1 MWFSTLRTQQ
11 SSRRALLSS
20 VLALAS
26 LQQVCARSQPQ
37 DIEEPGTVKQWEGL
51 NLSLKTPWNA
61 GPYILE
67 ILECAGL
74 EEPEFYFTVLDL
86 IASETI
92 KVSESDKQ
100 MYESVV
106 EHVEKHQLLDHRFIP
121 TWKFCISLR
130 ETAPRIQAQY
140 QYYLDNVNP
149 PKGKNCPVWFDDGER
164 QSCDPDD
171 ISKIKPSSAASAKSI
186 AFDRLNKEDTRKGL
200 ATLYIDIIE
209 KGFPKA
215 YSEMTK
221 AADKAGIAYK
231 IRYKPS
237 PSLKNPKPVGLS
249 GYGVGLSLKKTDYL
263 VIDDRDAKDGASAAS
278 GASSATESSATP
290 SPTYKFRAPEN
301 LKPGEKRFPLWD
313 LEDIDD
319 PVRDLRDLLPLSQA
333 NIGDIGFK
341 TANFITKSGIFPP
354 DMLLKILSDY
364 PKYAHTIG
372 TMGGVLNEW
381 VDEHGDN
388 RETFVPAGY
397 NIMFLNG
404 IALDADEVTAT
415 NLLELMRR
423 ERHHGIQ
430 IRGLG
435 LNQQETL
442 DLIAHENITEA
453 KHMPDRPRFDFREQE
468 GEEDAI
474 IWLNDIETD
483 ERYSDWPTS
492 IQRILV
498 PQYGGQLATIRKNIH
513 TLVIPLDFSNREDLT
528 VITERLGMLVS
539 RDLAL
544 TVGIVPVVRN
554 NLGSA
559 NSRIFRALLESYD
572 IETALDYLKDGLN
585 ADKHG
590 VRYPSPE
597 YIHHVI
603 KGRTLV
609 EGAPDVSLSGV
620 MESKEFQRRAQ
631 SAGAWEARFG
641 VTTRPYPFVVNGI
654 VDYFGDDWIRTLS
667 NAFPA
672 DVERMQK
679 AVEKGELTDE
689 NNIQDFLLDNPL
701 IKRNPAIFPEDR
713 KINLFNLADVFH
725 SNPEIFDNLPHF
737 PAKFVEEEETSSADV
752 WIIGD
757 FDTESGYNLLAE
769 ASKFQDSRPG
779 ISITAI
785 SNTGEKTNLQ
795 TVSALLHS
803 LSRDLDVIRRPGLLQ
818 KIIEEVKPEKDF
830 VDPKIDSQ
838 KALGDDAKTS
848 GWAIPDK
855 VAAEKFWREAAAVVE
870 RKFGVKPGQ
879 RAVLVN
885 GRLLGPFDNGVSWT
899 KDDLETLVRV
909 ELKARITPI
918 LTAAKTLGV
927 LERLRAANYKAQLTS
942 TVTDLLDGETPG
954 LTNRRMNVRTNK
966 YMKWKRG
973 KTVLTAGDP
982 IWSTFRFFVS
992 LDPVSEVGQ
1001 RWAPLLRVLMSMD
1014 GVGIYTFLN
1023 PMDNL
1028 REVPIKRYYR
1038 SVLSSQPKF
1047 DDNGD
1052 ILEPKAQ
1059 FIGLPDKT
1067 LYSLSMDVP
1076 PSWLV
1081 TPSETIHDLDNI
1093 KLQTFKERFGTSDL
1107 NATYVLKNILI
1118 EGHSRDTTRNE
1129 PSSGAQLELGTQQN
1143 PVMQDTIIMSNLG
1156 YFQFKSNP
1164 GHWQI
1169 RLKPGRS
1176 SDIFSIQSLG
1186 TSGYSTLNN
1195 AEDDVK
1201 DITLMSFNGV
1211 TLFPR
1216 LKRNKGYNNVDVL
1229 APLGSTESTVE
1240 KAASFAEGLL
1250 SKLGLGKAK
1259 KEAAVTKAPAEINIF
1274 SVASGHLYER
1284 FLNIMMI
1291 SVMRHTKHTV
1301 KFWFIENFLSPAFKD
1316 FLPIMAKEYNF
1327 DYELVTYKWP
1337 HWLRHQKEKQREIW
1351 GYKILFLDVLFPLNL
1366 DKIIFVD
1373 ADQIVRTDL
1382 KELVDLDL
1390 EGAVYGFTPMC
1401 DSRTE
1406 IEGYRFWKQGYW
1418 KQMLGD
1424 LKYHISALFVVDL
1437 KVFRQLAA
1445 GDRLRQQYHQ
1455 LSADPNSLSNLDQD
1469 LPNNMQRQ
1477 LPIFSLP
1484 QDWLWCETWCSD
1496 ESFKTAKTIDLCNN
1510 PMTKEPKLDRAR
1522 RQIPEWTEYDD
1533 EVAALAKKVKAKGV
1547 ENMRE
1552 ALVQKEALGE
1562 QEKATKEEKTEEKK
1576 EDKTPEAEKPK
1587 DEL

>member
-1 MWFSTLRTQQ
+1 MWFSTLQTQQ
-11 SSRRALLSS
+11 SSRRALLSG

-26 LQQVCARSQPQ
+26 LQGVYSRSQPQ
-37 DIEEPGTVKQWEGL
+37 DIEEPGTVKQWEGV
-51 NLSLKTPWNA
+51 NLSLKTPWNG

-74 EEPEFYFTVLDL
+74 EKPALYFTLLDL
-86 IASETI
+86 IKSGTI
-92 KVSESDKQ
+92 KLVDSEKE

-106 EHVEKHQLLDHRFIP
+106 NHVETHQLLDHRFIP

-130 ETAPRIQAQY
+130 EAAPRIEAQY
-140 QYYLDNVNP
+140 QFYSNRVTP
-149 PKGKNCPVWFDDGER
+149 PKGKSCPVWFDDGETR
-164 QSCDPDD
+164 SCNPED
-171 ISKIKPSSAASAKSI
+171 ISKVKPASSSASKFI
-186 AFDRLNKEDTRKGL
+186 PFDRQNKEDTSNGL
-200 ATLYIDIIE
+200 VTLYIDIID
-209 KGFPKA
+209 KGFPHA
-215 YSEMTK
+215 FSEMTA
-221 AADKAGIAYK
+221 AADKAGITYK

-237 PSLKNPKPVGLS
+237 PSLKNPKPIGLS

-263 VIDDRDAKDGASAAS
+263 VIDDRDAT
-278 GASSATESSATP
+278 ASSASASDASSTESSAKP
-290 SPTYKFRAPEN
+290 SPTYKFRAPED

-313 LEDIDD
+313 LVDVDD
-319 PVRDLRDLLPLSQA
+319 PVRDLKDLLPLSHT

-354 DMLLKILSDY
+354 DMLMKILSDY

-381 VDEHGDN
+381 VQEHHEN
-388 RETFVPAGY
+388 REKFLPAAY
-397 NIMFLNG
+397 NLMFING
-404 IALDADEVTAT
+404 LALDPSEVNAA
-415 NLLELMRR
+415 NLIKLMRR
-423 ERHHGIQ
+423 ERHHGLQ
-430 IRGLG
+430 IREVG
-435 LNQQETL
+435 LNQKEVHE
-442 DLIAHENITEA
+442 LIGHENITNA
-453 KHMPDRPRFDFREQE
+453 KMTPEVPRFDYREQE

-474 IWLNDIETD
+474 IWLNDIALD
-483 ERYSDWPTS
+483 ERYSHWSTS
-492 IQRILV
+492 IQEILAD
-498 PQYGGQLATIRKNIH
+498 QYNSELANVRKNIH
-513 TLVIPLDFSNREDLT
+513 TLVMALDFSNREDLT
-528 VITERLGMLVS
+528 IITERLHFLIT

-544 TVGIVPVVRN
+544 TIGIVPIVRN

-572 IETALDYLKDGLN
+572 LETAVSYIKDGLE

-590 VRYPSPE
+590 VRYPAPE
-597 YIHHVI
+597 YVHHAI
-603 KGRTLV
+603 KGRTRV
-609 EGAPDVSLSGV
+609 EGAPEVSLSAV
-620 MESKEFQRRAQ
+620 MESKEFQDYARA
-631 SAGAWEARFG
+631 AGNWEARFG
-641 VTTRPYPFVVNGI
+641 IADRPYPFFVNGLLG
-654 VDYFGDDWIRTLS
+654 YLGDDWIRTLS
-667 NAFPA
+667 QTFPK
-672 DVERMQK
+672 DVERMQVAIEAGK
-679 AVEKGELTDE
+679 LTDDDDIPE
-689 NNIQDFLLDNPL
+689 FLLDNPL
-701 IKRNPAIFPEDR
+701 PKKSAAIFPQDSKLE
-713 KINLFNLADVFH
+713 LFNLADLFQ
-725 SNPEIFDNLPHF
+725 SNPEIFEKLPHF
-737 PAKFVEEEETSSADV
+737 PGRLVEETETSSADV
-752 WIIGD
+752 WVIGD
-757 FDTESGYNLLAE
+757 FDTEGGYNLLAE
-769 ASKFQDSRPG
+769 AAKLQTSRPG

-785 SNTGEKTNLQ
+785 STPSDKTKVQ
-795 TVSALLHS
+795 TTSALLHS
-803 LSRDLDVIRRPGLLQ
+803 LVGNTEILKNTDFLQ
-818 KIIEEVKPEKDF
+818 KIIEEIKLEKDF
-830 VDPKIDSQ
+830 IDLKVDGQ
-838 KALGDDAKTS
+838 KVFGGDAKTD
-848 GWAIPDK
+848 GWAIPNK

-879 RAVLVN
+879 KAILVN
-885 GRLLGPFDNGVSWT
+885 GRLVGPFEENVNWT
-899 KDDLETLVRV
+899 KEDIETLVRV
-909 ELKARITPI
+909 ELQSRITPI
-918 LTAAKTLGV
+918 LSAAKAIGV
-927 LERLRAANYKAQLTS
+927 LERLRAANYKGRLTS
-942 TVTDLLDGETPG
+942 TVTQLLEGEKTSTIG
-954 LTNRRMNVRTNK
+954 GMLVRTNRA
-966 YMKWKRG
+966 MGWKRG

-982 IWSTFRFFVS
+982 IWSTFRFVVS

-1001 RWAPLLRVLMSMD
+1001 KWAPILRVLMSMD
-1014 GVGIYTFLN
+1014 GVGMFIFLN
-1023 PMDNL
+1023 PGDNL
-1028 REVPIKRYYR
+1028 KEVPVKRYYR
-1038 SVLSSQPKF
+1038 HVLSSQPKF
-1047 DDNGD
+1047 DENGA

-1059 FIGLPDKT
+1059 FIGLPDQT

-1118 EGHSRDTTRNE
+1118 EGHSRDTTRNQ
-1129 PSSGAQLELGTQQN
+1129 PSSGAQLELGTPEN
-1143 PVMQDTIIMSNLG
+1143 PLMQDTIIMSNVG

-1176 SDIFSIQSLG
+1176 SDIFTVQSLG
-1186 TSGYSTLNN
+1186 STGFNPSSQ
-1195 AEDDVK
+1195 AEDDNQE
-1201 DITLMSFNGV
+1201 ITLMSFNGV

-1216 LKRNKGYNNVDVL
+1216 LKRNKGYEKVDVH
-1229 APLGSTESTVE
+1229 APLGSTDTTVE
-1240 KAASFAEGLL
+1240 KAAGFAEGLL
-1250 SKLGLGKAK
+1250 SKFGLGKK
-1259 KEAAVTKAPAEINIF
+1259 KDSSVVKAPAEINIF

-1284 FLNIMMI
+1284 FLNIMMV
-1291 SVMRHTKHTV
+1291 SVRRHTKHTI

-1316 FLPIMAKEYNF
+1316 FLPIMAREYDF
-1327 DYELVTYKWP
+1327 DYELVTFKWP
-1337 HWLRHQKEKQREIW
+1337 GWLRSQKEKQREIW
-1351 GYKILFLDVLFPLNL
+1351 GYKILFLDVLFPLNI

-1390 EGAVYGFTPMC
+1390 QGAVYGFTPMC

-1406 IEGYRFWKQGYW
+1406 MEGYRFWKTGYW

-1496 ESFKTAKTIDLCNN
+1496 ESLKTAKTIDLCNN

-1533 EVAALAKKVKAKGV
+1533 EIAALAKKVKAKGV

-1562 QEKATKEEKTEEKK
+1562 QEKAVKEEKETEEKK
-1576 EDKTPEAEKPK
+1576 EEKTADAEKPK

>member
-1 MWFSTLRTQQ
+1 MWFSTLQTQK

-26 LQQVCARSQPQ
+26 FQQVYARSQPQ

-51 NLSLKTPWNA
+51 NLSLKTAWNA

-74 EEPEFYFTVLDL
+74 EKPAFYFTLLDL
-86 IASETI
+86 IKSGTI
-92 KVSESDKQ
+92 KIVDSDKE

-106 EHVEKHQLLDHRFIP
+106 AHVEKNELLDHRFLP

-130 ETAPRIQAQY
+130 ETAPRVEAQY
-140 QYYLDNVNP
+140 QYYSNSVDF
-149 PKGKNCPVWFDDGER
+149 PKGKSCPVWFDDGETK
-164 QSCDPDD
+164 SCNPQDL
-171 ISKIKPSSAASAKSI
+171 SKVKPESGAAVKTI
-186 AFDRLNKEDTRKGL
+186 AFDRFNTEDTRKGL
-200 ATLYIDIIE
+200 VTLYIDIIE
-209 KGFPKA
+209 KEFPKA
-215 YSEMTK
+215 YTEMTK
-221 AADKAGIAYK
+221 AADEAGIAYR

-263 VIDDRDAKDGASAAS
+263 VIDDRDAKEGGSAVS
-278 GASSATESSATP
+278 DASSSTESSAKP

-313 LEDIDD
+313 LVDVDD
-319 PVRDLRDLLPLSQA
+319 PVRDLRDLLPLSHA
-333 NIGDIGFK
+333 NVGDIGFK
-341 TANFITKSGIFPP
+341 TANFVTKSGIFPP
-354 DMLLKILSDY
+354 DMLMKILSDF

-381 VDEHGDN
+381 VEEHSDN
-388 RETFVPAGY
+388 REIFVPAGY

-404 IALDADEVTAT
+404 MALDPSEVTAS
-415 NLLELMRR
+415 NLIGIMRR
-423 ERHHGIQ
+423 ERHHGLQ
-430 IRGLG
+430 IRQLG

-442 DLIAHENITEA
+442 DLIIHENITDA
-453 KHMPDRPRFDFREQE
+453 RLAPNPPRFDYREQE
-468 GEEDAI
+468 GESGAI
-474 IWLNDIETD
+474 IWLNDLEKD
-483 ERYSDWPTS
+483 ERYSTWPDS
-492 IQRILV
+492 IEEV
-498 PQYGGQLATIRKNIH
+498 MTPQYGGQLAAISKKIH
-513 TLVIPLDFSNREDLT
+513 TVVIPLDFSNRDDLKL
-528 VITERLGMLVS
+528 ITEKLHLMIVRE
-539 RDLAL
+539 LAL
-544 TVGIVPVVRN
+544 TIGIVPVVRN

-572 IETALDYLKDGLN
+572 LETAVSYIRDGLQ

-590 VRYPSPE
+590 VRYPAPE
-597 YIHHVI
+597 YVQHAT
-603 KGRTLV
+603 KGRTRRDGSP
-609 EGAPDVSLSGV
+609 EVSLSAV

-631 SAGAWEARFG
+631 AAGHWEARFG
-641 VTTRPYPFVVNGI
+641 VIDRPYPFLVNGI
-654 VDYFGDDWIRTLS
+654 VDFFGDDWIRTLS
-667 NAFPA
+667 SAFPK
-672 DVERMQK
+672 DVKRMQD
-679 AVEKGELTDE
+679 AVEKGILND
-689 NNIQDFLLDNPL
+689 NADIQDFILDSPL
-701 IKRNPAIFPEDR
+701 PKRNIAIFPADE
-713 KINLFNLADVFH
+713 KVALINIADLFD
-725 SNPEIFDNLPHF
+725 SNPEIFDKLPHF
-737 PAKFVEEEETSSADV
+737 PGKLVEEKETLSADV
-752 WIIGD
+752 WVIGD
-757 FDTESGYNLLAE
+757 FDTESGYNLLAA
-769 ASKFQDSRPG
+769 ASKFQDSTPG

-785 SNTGEKTNLQ
+785 SNPGDKTGLPTL
-795 TVSALLHS
+795 SALLHS
-803 LSRDLDVIRRPGLLQ
+803 LAGRPEVLGNPGILQ
-818 KIIEEVKPEKDF
+818 KIIEEIKPEKDF
-830 VDPKIDSQ
+830 VDLKIDGQ
-838 KALGDDAKTS
+838 KVFGEDAKTS
-848 GWAIPDK
+848 GWALPDK
-855 VAAEKFWREAAAVVE
+855 VAAEKFWSDASPVIE
-870 RKFGVKPGQ
+870 RKFKLKPGE
-879 RAVLVN
+879 RAILVN
-885 GRLLGPFDNGVSWT
+885 GRFLGPFDKDAVWT
-899 KDDLETLVRV
+899 VEDMDTLVQV
-909 ELKARITPI
+909 ELKTRITPI
-918 LTAAKTLGV
+918 LNAAKNLKV
-927 LERLRAANYKAQLTS
+927 LPRLRAANYKARLTS
-942 TVTDLLDGETPG
+942 TVTSLLEGENTSLANGNMP
-954 LTNRRMNVRTNK
+954 VRTNK
-966 YMKWKRG
+966 YMEWKRG

-982 IWSTFRFFVS
+982 MWSTFRFFVS

-1001 RWAPLLRVLMSMD
+1001 KWAPILRVLMSMD

-1023 PMDNL
+1023 PSDNL

-1038 SVLSSQPKF
+1038 HVLSSQPKF
-1047 DDNGD
+1047 DQNGD
-1052 ILEPKAQ
+1052 ILDPKAQ

-1129 PSSGAQLELGTQQN
+1129 PSSGAQLELGTPQN
-1143 PVMQDTIIMSNLG
+1143 PVMQDTIVMSNLG
-1156 YFQFKSNP
+1156 YFQLKSNP

-1176 SDIFSIQSLG
+1176 SDVFSIQSLG
-1186 TSGYSTLNN
+1186 TTGFTAINN
-1195 AEDDVK
+1195 AEDDVQ
-1201 DITLMSFNGV
+1201 DITLMSLNGV

-1216 LKRNKGYNNVDVL
+1216 LKRNKGYNSVNVL
-1229 APLGSTESTVE
+1229 APLDSADNAAD
-1240 KAASFAEGLL
+1240 KAAGFAEGLL
-1250 SKLGLGKAK
+1250 SKFGFGKK
-1259 KEAAVTKAPAEINIF
+1259 KENGVTKAPAEINIF

-1284 FLNIMMI
+1284 FLNIMMV

-1316 FLPIMAKEYNF
+1316 FLPVMAKEYNF

-1337 HWLRHQKEKQREIW
+1337 HWLRDQKEKQREIW

-1390 EGAVYGFTPMC
+1390 GGAVYGFTPMC

-1437 KVFRQLAA
+1437 KIFRQLAA

-1533 EVAALAKKVKAKGV
+1533 EVAALAKKVQAKGV

-1562 QEKATKEEKTEEKK
+1562 QEKATKEEKK
-1576 EDKTPEAEKPK
+1576 EDKAAESEKPK

>member
-11 SSRRALLSS
+11 SSRRVLLSG

-26 LQQVCARSQPQ
+26 LQGVYARSQPQ

-51 NLSLKTPWNA
+51 NLSLKTPWNG

-74 EEPEFYFTVLDL
+74 EEPEFYFTLLDL
-86 IASETI
+86 IKTRGINIAD
-92 KVSESDKQ
+92 SDKE
-100 MYESVV
+100 MYDTVV
-106 EHVEKHQLLDHRFIP
+106 ERVEQQQLLDHRFIP

-130 ETAPRIQAQY
+130 ETAPRIEAQY
-140 QYYLDNVNP
+140 QFYSNSVTF
-149 PKGKNCPVWFDDGER
+149 PKGKSCPVWFDDGER
-164 QSCDPDD
+164 QSCNPED
-171 ISKIKPSSAASAKSI
+171 ISKVKPGSSSASKSI
-186 AFDRLNKEDTRKGL
+186 AFDRQNKEDTRKGL
-200 ATLYIDIIE
+200 VTFYIDIID
-209 KGFPKA
+209 KGFPQA
-215 YSEMTK
+215 YSEMTA

-231 IRYKPS
+231 VRYKPS

-263 VIDDRDAKDGASAAS
+263 VIDDRGAKEGSASAS
-278 GASSATESSATP
+278 DASSTESSAKP
-290 SPTYKFRAPEN
+290 SATYKFRTPEN

-313 LEDIDD
+313 LEDVDD
-319 PVRDLRDLLPLSQA
+319 PVRDLRDLLPLSQT
-333 NIGDIGFK
+333 NVGDIGFK

-354 DMLLKILSDY
+354 DMLMKILSDY

-381 VDEHGDN
+381 MEEHSEN
-388 RETFVPAGY
+388 REKFVPPGY

-404 IALDADEVTAT
+404 MALDPSEVTAT
-415 NLLELMRR
+415 NLIKIMRR

-430 IRGLG
+430 IRLLG

-442 DLIAHENITEA
+442 DLLAHENITNA
-453 KHMPDRPRFDFREQE
+453 KMTPDEPRFDFREQE
-468 GEEDAI
+468 GEENAI
-474 IWLNDIETD
+474 IWLNDLAID
-483 ERYSDWPTS
+483 ERYKNWPDS
-492 IQRILV
+492 IKEILI
-498 PQYGGQLATIRKNIH
+498 PQYGGQLAAVRKNIH
-513 TLVIPLDFSNREDLT
+513 TVILPLDFSNREDLT
-528 VITERLGMLVS
+528 LIAERLNFFVT

-544 TVGIVPVVRN
+544 TIGIVPVVRN

-572 IETALDYLKDGLN
+572 LETAVSYIKDGLE

-590 VRYPSPE
+590 VRYPAPE
-597 YIHHVI
+597 YVHHAI
-603 KGRTLV
+603 KGRTRV
-609 EGAPDVSLSGV
+609 EGAPEVSLSAV
-620 MESKEFQRRAQ
+620 MESKEFQAYARA
-631 SAGAWEARFG
+631 AGNWESRFS
-641 VTTRPYPFVVNGI
+641 VTSRPYPFVVNGI
-654 VDYFGDDWIRTLS
+654 VDFFSDEWVRTLS
-667 NAFPA
+667 EALPK
-672 DVERMQK
+672 DVKRMQE
-679 AVEKGELTDE
+679 AIEKGTLTD
-689 NNIQDFLLDNPL
+689 NDNIQDFLLDNPL
-701 IKRNPAIFPEDR
+701 HKRNVAIFPEDG
-713 KINLFNLADVFH
+713 KVQLINLANLFQ
-725 SNPEIFDNLPHF
+725 SNPEIFENLPHF
-737 PAKFVEEEETSSADV
+737 PGKLVEEEETSSADV
-752 WIIGD
+752 WVIGD

-769 ASKFQDSRPG
+769 ASKLQASRPG

-785 SNTGEKTNLQ
+785 SNTGEKTNVQ

-803 LSRDLDVIRRPGLLQ
+803 LVGNLEVLRNNDLLQ
-818 KIIEEVKPEKDF
+818 KIIEEIKPQKDY
-830 VDPKIDSQ
+830 IDLKVNGQ
-838 KALGDDAKTS
+838 KVFGGDAKTE
-848 GWAIPDK
+848 GWALPDK
-855 VAAEKFWREAAAVVE
+855 VAAEKFWSEAAAVVE

-879 RAVLVN
+879 RAIVVN
-885 GRLLGPFDNGVSWT
+885 GRLVGPFEEGVSWT
-899 KDDLETLVRV
+899 KDDIETLVRV

-918 LTAAKTLGV
+918 LNAAKSLDV
-927 LERLRAANYKAQLTS
+927 LPRLRAANYKARLTS
-942 TVTDLLDGETPG
+942 TVSELLDGENTSLSSG
-954 LTNRRMNVRTNK
+954 RMTVRTNK
-966 YMKWKRG
+966 PMGWKRG

-982 IWSTFRFFVS
+982 IWSTFRFVVS

-1001 RWAPLLRVLMSMD
+1001 KWAPILRVLMSMD

-1023 PMDNL
+1023 PNDNL

-1038 SVLSSQPKF
+1038 HVLSSQPKF
-1047 DDNGD
+1047 DENGD
-1052 ILEPKAQ
+1052 ILDPKAQ
-1059 FIGLPDKT
+1059 FIGLPDQT

-1093 KLQTFKERFGTSDL
+1093 KLQTFRERFGTSDL

-1118 EGHSRDTTRNE
+1118 EGHSRDTTLNE
-1129 PSSGAQLELGTQQN
+1129 PSAGAQLELGTPEN

-1186 TSGYSTLNN
+1186 ISGFTTSSN

-1201 DITLMSFNGV
+1201 DITLMSLNGV

-1216 LKRNKGYNNVDVL
+1216 LKRNKGYNKVDVH

-1240 KAASFAEGLL
+1240 KATGFAEGLL
-1250 SKLGLGKAK
+1250 AKLGLGKK
-1259 KEAAVTKAPAEINIF
+1259 KETGLAKAPAEINIF

-1284 FLNIMMI
+1284 FLNIMMV

-1316 FLPIMAKEYNF
+1316 FLPVMAKEYNF

-1337 HWLRHQKEKQREIW
+1337 HWLRAQKEKQREIW

-1401 DSRTE
+1401 DSRLE

-1418 KQMLGD
+1418 KQMLGN

-1533 EVAALAKKVKAKGV
+1533 EVAALAKKVQAKGV

-1562 QEKATKEEKTEEKK
+1562 QEKAVKEESSEEKK
-1576 EDKTPEAEKPK
+1576 EEKVADTEKPK

>member
-11 SSRRALLSS
+11 SSRRALLSG

-26 LQQVCARSQPQ
+26 LQGVLARSQPQ
-37 DIEEPGTVKQWEGL
+37 DIEEPGTVKRWEGL
-51 NLSLKTPWNA
+51 NLSLKTPWNG

-74 EEPEFYFTVLDL
+74 EEPELYFTLLDL
-86 IASETI
+86 IKSGTI
-92 KVSESDKQ
+92 KIGDSDKET
-100 MYESVV
+100 YDNVV
-106 EHVEKHQLLDHRFIP
+106 NHVEKFQLLDHRFVP

-130 ETAPRIQAQY
+130 DTAPRIEAQY
-140 QYYLDNVNP
+140 QYYTNSVTP
-149 PKGKNCPVWFDDGER
+149 PKGKSCPVWFDDGER
-164 QSCDPDD
+164 QSCSPGD
-171 ISKIKPSSAASAKSI
+171 ISKVKPGSSAAAKSI
-186 AFDRLNKEDTRKGL
+186 AFDRQSKDDTRKGL
-200 ATLYIDIIE
+200 VTLYIDIVGE
-209 KGFPKA
+209 GFLQA
-215 YSEMTK
+215 YSEMTA

-231 IRYKPS
+231 IRYQPS

-249 GYGVGLSLKKTDYL
+249 GYGVGLSLKRTDYL
-263 VIDDRDAKDGASAAS
+263 VIDDRGADESSPSAS
-278 GASSATESSATP
+278 GASTSTESSAKP
-290 SPTYKFRAPEN
+290 SPTYKFKTPEN

-333 NIGDIGFK
+333 NVEDIGFK

-354 DMLLKILSDY
+354 DMLLKILSDF

-381 VDEHGDN
+381 IAEHSEN
-388 RETFVPAGY
+388 RETFVPSGY

-404 IALDADEVTAT
+404 MALDPSEVTAT
-415 NLLELMRR
+415 NLLKIMRR
-423 ERHHGIQ
+423 ERHHAIQ
-430 IRGLG
+430 LRLLG
-435 LNQQETL
+435 LDQKETL
-442 DLIAHENITEA
+442 ELIAHENITDA
-453 KHMPDRPRFDFREQE
+453 KLTPDEPRFDYREQE
-468 GEEDAI
+468 GEKDAI
-474 IWLNDIETD
+474 IWLNDLAHD
-483 ERYSDWPTS
+483 DRYRHWPDTVNE
-492 IQRILV
+492 ILL
-498 PQYGGQLATIRKNIH
+498 PQYGGQLTAIRKNVH
-513 TLVIPLDFSNREDLT
+513 TLVLPLDFSNREDLV
-528 VITERLGMLVS
+528 VITDRLNLMIT

-544 TVGIVPVVRN
+544 TIGVVPVVRN

-559 NSRIFRALLESYD
+559 NARIFRALLESYD
-572 IETALDYLKDGLN
+572 LETAVSYIRDGLE

-590 VRYPSPE
+590 VRYPAPE
-597 YIHHVI
+597 YIHHAI

-609 EGAPDVSLSGV
+609 EGAPEVSLSSV
-620 MESKEFQRRAQ
+620 MESKEFQTRAQ
-631 SAGAWEARFG
+631 AAGRWESRFA
-641 VTTRPYPFVVNGI
+641 VTNRPYPFIVNGI
-654 VDYFGDDWIRTLS
+654 IDFFGDDWIRTLS
-667 NAFPA
+667 QAFPK
-672 DVERMQK
+672 DVKRMQE
-679 AVEKGELTDE
+679 AIEKGLLTDE
-689 NNIQDFLLDNPL
+689 HDVQEFLLNGPL
-701 IKRNPAIFPEDR
+701 LKRSPEIFPEDG
-713 KINLFNLADVFH
+713 KAAIINLADLFH
-725 SNPEIFDNLPHF
+725 SNPEIFDKLPHF
-737 PAKFVEEEETSSADV
+737 PGKLVEEEETSSADV
-752 WIIGD
+752 WVIGD
-757 FDTESGYNLLAE
+757 FDTEKGYSLLAE
-769 ASKFQDSRPG
+769 ASQLQASKPG

-785 SNTGEKTNLQ
+785 SNTGDNTNIQ

-803 LSRDLDVIRRPGLLQ
+803 LAGNREVLKIDGLLQ
-818 KIIEEVKPEKDF
+818 KIIEEIKPEKDF
-830 VDPKIDSQ
+830 ADIKIDNQ
-838 KALGDDAKTS
+838 KVFGGDAKTG
-848 GWAIPDK
+848 GWALPDK
-855 VAAEKFWREAAAVVE
+855 IAADKFWREAAAVVE

-879 RAVLVN
+879 RAIVVN
-885 GRLLGPFDNGVSWT
+885 GRIVALEDNINWT
-899 KDDLETLVRV
+899 KDDIETLVQV
-909 ELKARITPI
+909 EQKARITPI
-918 LTAAKTLGV
+918 LNAAKSLD
-927 LERLRAANYKAQLTS
+927 LLPKLRAPNYKGQLTS
-942 TVTDLLDGETPG
+942 SVTELLDGENTSLSSG
-954 LTNRRMNVRTNK
+954 RMTVRTNK
-966 YMKWKRG
+966 ALKWKRS
-973 KTVLTAGDP
+973 KTVHTAGDP
-982 IWSTFRFFVS
+982 LWSTFQFVVS

-1001 RWAPLLRVLMSMD
+1001 KWAPILRVLMSMD
-1014 GVGIYTFLN
+1014 GVGIYTFMN
-1023 PMDNL
+1023 PKEHL
-1028 REVPIKRYYR
+1028 TELPVKRYYR
-1038 SVLSSQPKF
+1038 HVLYAQPKF
-1047 DDNGD
+1047 DESGD
-1052 ILEPKAQ
+1052 ILDPKAQ
-1059 FIGLPDKT
+1059 FIGLPDQT

-1081 TPSETIHDLDNI
+1081 APSDTIHDLDNI

-1107 NATYVLKNILI
+1107 NATYMLKNILI

-1129 PSSGAQLELGTQQN
+1129 PSAGAQLELGTPEN

-1156 YFQFKSNP
+1156 YFQLKSNP

-1176 SDIFSIQSLG
+1176 SDVFSIQSLG
-1186 TSGYSTLNN
+1186 ITGFSTASD
-1195 AEDDVK
+1195 AEDDVQE
-1201 DITLMSFNGV
+1201 ITLMSLNGV

-1216 LKRNKGYNNVDVL
+1216 LKRNKGYNKVDVH
-1229 APLGSTESTVE
+1229 APLGSTEDTVE
-1240 KAASFAEGLL
+1240 KAAGFAEGLL
-1250 SKLGLGKAK
+1250 AKLGLGRK
-1259 KEAAVTKAPAEINIF
+1259 KEAAVVKASAEINIF

-1284 FLNIMMI
+1284 FLNIMMV

-1316 FLPIMAKEYNF
+1316 FLPVMAKEYGF
-1327 DYELVTYKWP
+1327 EYELVTYKWP
-1337 HWLRHQKEKQREIW
+1337 HWLRGQKEKQREIW

-1390 EGAVYGFTPMC
+1390 QGAVYGFTPMC

-1418 KQMLGD
+1418 RQMLGD

-1533 EVAALAKKVKAKGV
+1533 EVAALAKKVQAKGI

-1562 QEKATKEEKTEEKK
+1562 QEKAVKEEKKEEKT
-1576 EDKTPEAEKPK
+1576 DEAEKPK

>member
-1 MWFSTLRTQQ
+1 MWFSTLQTQQ
-11 SSRRALLSS
+11 SSRRALLSGA
-20 VLALAS
+20 LALAS
-26 LQQVCARSQPQ
+26 LQGVYSRSQPQ
-37 DIEEPGTVKQWEGL
+37 DIEEPGTVKQWEGV
-51 NLSLKTPWNA
+51 NLSLKTPWNG

-74 EEPEFYFTVLDL
+74 EEPAFYFTLLDL
-86 IASETI
+86 IKSGTI
-92 KVSESDKQ
+92 KLVDSDKE

-106 EHVEKHQLLDHRFIP
+106 NYVETHQLLDHRFIP

-130 ETAPRIQAQY
+130 ETAPRIEAQY
-140 QYYLDNVNP
+140 QFYSSKVTF
-149 PKGKNCPVWFDDGER
+149 PKGKSCPVWFDDGET
-164 QSCDPDD
+164 QSCNPGD
-171 ISKIKPSSAASAKSI
+171 ISKVKPESSSASKLI
-186 AFDRLNKEDTRKGL
+186 PFDRQNKEDARKGL
-200 ATLYIDIIE
+200 VTFYIDIID
-209 KGFPKA
+209 KGFPTA
-215 YSEMTK
+215 FSEMSE

-263 VIDDRDAKDGASAAS
+263 VIDDRDAQEGSAPASDAS
-278 GASSATESSATP
+278 STASSAKP
-290 SPTYKFRAPEN
+290 SPTYKFRTPEN

-313 LEDIDD
+313 LVDVDD
-319 PVRDLRDLLPLSQA
+319 PVRDLRDLLPLSQT

-354 DMLLKILSDY
+354 DMLMKILSDY

-381 VDEHGDN
+381 VQEHSEN
-388 RETFVPAGY
+388 REKFVPSGY
-397 NIMFLNG
+397 NLMFLNG
-404 IALDADEVTAT
+404 LALDPSEVNAAS
-415 NLLELMRR
+415 LIKLMRR

-430 IRGLG
+430 IRELG
-435 LNQQETL
+435 LNQEETH
-442 DLIAHENITEA
+442 DLVGHANITDA
-453 KHMPDRPRFDFREQE
+453 KLSPEQPRFDYREQA
-468 GEEDAI
+468 GEENAI
-474 IWLNDIETD
+474 IWLNDLAVD
-483 ERYSDWPTS
+483 ERYKDWATS
-492 IQRILV
+492 IKEILV
-498 PQYGGQLATIRKNIH
+498 HQYNGELAGIRKNIH
-513 TLVIPLDFSNREDLT
+513 TLVMALDFSNREDLK
-528 VITERLGMLVS
+528 VITERLNIMVT
-539 RDLAL
+539 REFAL
-544 TVGIVPVVRN
+544 TIGIVPIVRN

-559 NSRIFRALLESYD
+559 NSRIFRALLQSYD
-572 IETALDYLKDGLN
+572 LETAVSYIRDGLE
-585 ADKHG
+585 ADKNG
-590 VRYPSPE
+590 VRYPAPE
-597 YIHHVI
+597 YVHHAI
-603 KGRTLV
+603 KGRTRV
-609 EGAPDVSLSGV
+609 EGAPEVSLSAV
-620 MESKEFQRRAQ
+620 MESKEFQEYARA
-631 SAGAWEARFG
+631 AGNWEARFG
-641 VTTRPYPFVVNGI
+641 IVDRPYPFLVNGLL
-654 VDYFGDDWIRTLS
+654 DYYNNDWIRTLTQI
-667 NAFPA
+667 FPK
-672 DVERMQK
+672 DVKRMQEAIEDGK
-679 AVEKGELTDE
+679 LTDDDDIRE
-689 NNIQDFLLDNPL
+689 FLLDNPL
-701 IKRNPAIFPEDR
+701 PKKNAAIFPLSGKLD
-713 KINLFNLADVFH
+713 LFNLADLFK
-725 SNPEIFDNLPHF
+725 SNPEIFEKLPHF
-737 PAKFVEEEETSSADV
+737 PGTLVEETETSSADIWV
-752 WIIGD
+752 IGD
-757 FDTESGYNLLAE
+757 FDTEDGHNLLAE
-769 ASKFQDSRPG
+769 AAKLQASRPG

-785 SNTGEKTNLQ
+785 SNPGGKTKVQ
-795 TVSALLHS
+795 TTSAFLHS
-803 LSRDLDVIRRPGLLQ
+803 LVGNTEILKTTGFLQ
-818 KIIEEVKPEKDF
+818 KIIEEIKPEKDF
-830 VDPKIDSQ
+830 MDLKVDGQSVF
-838 KALGDDAKTS
+838 GGDAKTE
-848 GWAIPDK
+848 GWAIPNK
-855 VAAEKFWREAAAVVE
+855 VAAEKFWSEAAAVVE
-870 RKFGVKPGQ
+870 RIFGVKPGQ
-879 RAVLVN
+879 KAVLVN
-885 GRLLGPFDNGVSWT
+885 GRLVGPFNEEVKWT
-899 KDDLETLVRV
+899 KDDIETLVRV
-909 ELKARITPI
+909 ELQTRIKPI
-918 LTAAKTLGV
+918 LNAAKSIGV
-927 LERLRAANYKAQLTS
+927 LERLRAANYKGRLTS
-942 TVTDLLDGETPG
+942 TLTELLEGEK
-954 LTNRRMNVRTNK
+954 TNLAISGMMVRTNRA
-966 YMKWKRG
+966 MGWKRS

-982 IWSTFRFFVS
+982 IWSTFRFIVS

-1001 RWAPLLRVLMSMD
+1001 KWAPILRVLMSMD
-1014 GVGIYTFLN
+1014 GVGVYTFLN
-1023 PMDNL
+1023 PNDNL

-1038 SVLSSQPKF
+1038 HVLSSQPKF
-1047 DDNGD
+1047 DENGD
-1052 ILEPKAQ
+1052 ILDPKAQ
-1059 FIGLPDKT
+1059 FVGLPDQT

-1107 NATYVLKNILI
+1107 NATYVLKSILI
-1118 EGHSRDTTRNE
+1118 EGHSRDTTHNQ
-1129 PSSGAQLELGTQQN
+1129 PSSGAQLELGTSEN
-1143 PVMQDTIIMSNLG
+1143 PLMQDTIIMSNVG

-1176 SDIFSIQSLG
+1176 SDIYTIQSLG
-1186 TSGYSTLNN
+1186 GDGFNPSSN

-1201 DITLMSFNGV
+1201 DITLMSLNGV

-1216 LKRNKGYNNVDVL
+1216 LKRNKGYEKVDVHSS
-1229 APLGSTESTVE
+1229 LGSTDGTVE

-1250 SKLGLGKAK
+1250 SKLGLGKK
-1259 KEAAVTKAPAEINIF
+1259 KETGVAKAPAEINIF

-1316 FLPIMAKEYNF
+1316 FLPVMAKEYGF

-1337 HWLRHQKEKQREIW
+1337 HWLRGQKEKQREIW
-1351 GYKILFLDVLFPLNL
+1351 GYKILFLDVLFPLNV

-1390 EGAVYGFTPMC
+1390 NGAVYGFTPMC

-1406 IEGYRFWKQGYW
+1406 MEGYRFWKTGYW

-1562 QEKATKEEKTEEKK
+1562 QEKGAKEEKTEEKK
-1576 EDKTPEAEKPK
+1576 DEKATDAEKPK